1 MMCQETG
8 LSAAAFVSDSCSAW
22 TRRRKENLLDIL
34 ATRHVITNPFP
45 SVFFG
50 TMLAPSSAKA
60 SIFGPPFS
68 KTPRTSSRKS
78 SGNVWD
84 FKEQKLICINSGLV
98 TFSQRVATINIAIPN
113 GQTGVSELSL
123 NRNKNVMKVEVWVR
137 SKSLLLVTS
146 AWHTGQ
152 PFVNSS
158 YIKPRKNRSQALANN
173 NNNNHDPTVSDKR
186 HELFQFA
193 EVCANSLERT
203 SQLHSIARIV
213 RKDIVAPKCHEIRG
227 MRRCGT

>member
-1 MMCQETG
+1 
-8 LSAAAFVSDSCSAW
+8 
-22 TRRRKENLLDIL
+22 
-34 ATRHVITNPFP
+34 
-45 SVFFG
+45 
-50 TMLAPSSAKA
+50 MLAPSSAKA

-84 FKEQKLICINSGLV
+84 FKEQKLIRIHSGLV
-98 TFSQRVATINIAIPN
+98 TFSQRVATINFAIPN

-123 NRNKNVMKVEVWVR
+123 NRNTNVMKVEVWVQC
-137 SKSLLLVTS
+137 KSLLLVTS

-158 YIKPRKNRSQALANN
+158 YIKPRKNRSQALAANN
-173 NNNNHDPTVSDKR
+173 NNNNNNNNNPTVSDKR
-186 HELFQFA
+186 HGLFQFA

-213 RKDIVAPKCHEIRG
+213 RKDIVAPKCHEMRG